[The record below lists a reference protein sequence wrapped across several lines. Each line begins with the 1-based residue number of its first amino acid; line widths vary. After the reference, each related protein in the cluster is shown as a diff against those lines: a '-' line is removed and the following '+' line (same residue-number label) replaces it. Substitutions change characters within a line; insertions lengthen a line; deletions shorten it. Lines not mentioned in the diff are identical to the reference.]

1 MPRFPSGCGGFVFGG
16 LCHGPGR
23 PIGPVLPMRTRAGE
37 VPAEPVTGP
46 LAILAGHRAEPL
58 AAADVS
64 QSWFAN
70 SSVVART
77 AARRRPQPGA
87 ATRGLA
93 PNRARLGRDRADRRP
108 LRHITYN
115 SASL

>member
-16 LCHGPGR
+16 LRHGPGR

-64 QSWFAN
+64 QSWFAD
-70 SSVVART
+70 SRIPPSWPGPLPAVGPSLALPLAAWLRT
-77 AARRRPQPGA
+77 GPGSA
-87 ATRGLA
+87 ATA
-93 PNRARLGRDRADRRP
+93 PIAAHSG
-108 LRHITYN
+108 T
-115 SASL
+115 